1 MKNPD
6 VLFFFDAHPHALALY
21 QALEGAVLAAF
32 PDTEIRVQKTQVSF
46 YCRRM
51 FACASLPRKKAE
63 GYGRDYLL
71 LTLGLPGR
79 LDSPRV
85 MLSTEPY
92 PGRWTTH
99 IPLLEPGDVD
109 KELLGWICDAYGFS
123 SIKR

>member
-6 VLFFFDAHPHALALY
+6 ILFFFDGFPRALALY
-21 QALEGAVLAAF
+21 QALEDAVLAAF
-32 PDTEIRVQKTQVSF
+32 PDTEVRVQKTQVSF
-46 YCRRM
+46 YCCRM
-51 FACASLPRKKAE
+51 FACASLPRKKME
-63 GYGRDYLL
+63 GCGRDYLL
-71 LTLGLPGR
+71 VTLGLPER

-109 KELLGWICDAYGFS
+109 RELLGWIRGAYEVS
-123 SIKR
+123 SAKR